1 MDTKILINYS
11 ALEIRVGILEN
22 NTLVEIYIERKQERS
37 LVGNI
42 YKGKVLK
49 ILPGMQAAFVDIG
62 LEKAGFLYVA
72 DISNYYDEY
81 KFMLTEDILCDD
93 IEDFEENF
101 IDNKSIH
108 IEDILVEG
116 QEILVQIAK
125 EPIGTKGA
133 RLTSHITIPGK
144 YLVLLPTLYH
154 IGISK
159 KIYDEKE
166 RERLKVIIEK
176 IRGNDKFG
184 VIARTASEGVSQEEL
199 NEDKN
204 FLIKIWEEIKKKYEN
219 SGAPNLLYKDLN
231 IVFRIIR
238 DFYSADIS
246 EIIVDN
252 EELFEHTIS
261 FIKTYLPKFK
271 NKLKIYND
279 PSESLFEKYNIE
291 IEYSKL
297 FNRKIWLKSGG
308 YIIIDKT
315 EALTSIDVNTG
326 KFVGRRELEETVLQ
340 TNIEAAREI
349 SYQLRLRNIGG
360 LIVID
365 FIDMQKKE
373 DREKLFKIF
382 DNELKNDRSKVHIL
396 KVSEL
401 GLVEMTRKRT
411 QDDITVVLSST
422 CPTCDGKGYIKSAT
436 SIWCEIFRRILRDYS
451 FYKEK
456 KITITVHPYIAEVLM
471 EEEREMIETIE
482 KELKISIEI
491 VSYKKFNLGE
501 LDRFEINIK

>member
-11 ALEIRVGILEN
+11 PLEIRVAILEN
-22 NTLVEIYIERKQERS
+22 NTLVEIYIERKKEYS

-62 LEKAGFLYVA
+62 LEKAGFLYVT
-72 DISNYYDEY
+72 DIFNAYDEY
-81 KFMLTEDILCDD
+81 KLMLSDDIICDD
-93 IEDFEENF
+93 IDELEQSF
-101 IDNKSIH
+101 IDKPLH

-116 QEILVQIAK
+116 QEVLVQIAK

-166 RERLKVIIEK
+166 RERLKTIIES
-176 IRGNDKFG
+176 IRGNEKYG

-199 NEDKN
+199 LEDNN
-204 FLIKIWEEIKKKYEN
+204 FLIKIWDEIKKRYEN

-246 EIIVDN
+246 EIIIDN
-252 EELFEHTIS
+252 KELFEKTKK
-261 FIKTYLPKFK
+261 FIDTYLPKFK
-271 NKLKIYND
+271 DKLKYYND
-279 PSESLFEKYNIE
+279 PSESLFEKNNIE

-326 KFVGRRELEETVLQ
+326 KFVGKRELEDTVLQ
-340 TNIEAAREI
+340 TNIEAAKEI
-349 SYQLRLRNIGG
+349 AYQLRLRNIGG

-382 DNELKNDRSKVHIL
+382 ENELKNDRSKVHIL

-411 QDDITVVLSST
+411 QDDITVALSTT

-436 SIWCEIFRRILRDYS
+436 SIWCEIFRKIIRDYS

-456 KITITVHPYIAEVLM
+456 KLIITVHPYIAEILM
-471 EEEREMIETIE
+471 EEERDIIEALE

-491 VSYKKFNLGE
+491 DSYRKFNLGE